1 MRATEFTTKIKE
13 AGEPE
18 TVYQQDI
25 GVGTPQATNSVGT
38 NADTVISPDHG
49 NAETN
54 PAKVK
59 TDDPYTQTMVNPLQQ
74 EIEMLKKAAGK
85 DASNIDHVFQSS
97 KERGPHIPW
106 DEPLVD
112 EPQTMDGQK
121 PGLTTNLKKDTEASP
136 NAMNTGQWKTKDS
149 NSHLGSDTEKRVT
162 DAEQMRQNIDKVA
175 NDQRNAETQASAGAS
190 ELSTK
195 AGIPSSYGK

>member
-38 NADTVISPDHG
+38 NADTVISPDHD

-54 PAKVK
+54 AGKVK

-85 DASNIDHVFQSS
+85 DASNIDHMYQSADE
-97 KERGPHIPW
+97 KGPHIPW
-106 DEPLVD
+106 DEPLVN
-112 EPQTMDGQK
+112 EPETMDGEK
-121 PGLTTNLKKDTEASP
+121 PGLTKNLRKDTEASP
-136 NAMNTGQWKTKDS
+136 NAMNTGQWTTKDS